1 MGKLKLK
8 NISMSFE
15 KKPVLRDLNMTVQ
28 EGEFVSILG
37 PSGSG
42 KSTIFHLIGGML
54 KPDAGNI
61 MQNGKDITGQK
72 GHISYMPQAPSL
84 FPWRTVLENVL
95 ITQEINGK
103 KDKALALDMLKKAG
117 LSSYANATPAELSG
131 GMKQRVSFVRALM
144 SPMPLLLL
152 DEPFGALDELTR
164 LEMQKWLLSLW
175 SMDKRTV
182 LFITHNIDEAL
193 YLSDRIYILPSNPND
208 KLMEATVP
216 FPRPRADDLWLNQEF
231 LEWKKDIYYKLK
243 PSEVKQIE
251 QNN

>member
-1 MGKLKLK
+1 MKRLEL
-8 NISMSFE
+8 NNLSMSFE
-15 KKPVLRDLNMTVQ
+15 AKTVFKQLNMTIH

-54 KPDAGNI
+54 HPDEGSITLND
-61 MQNGKDITGQK
+61 KDITGQK

-95 ITQEINGK
+95 LIQEINGK
-103 KDKALALDMLKKAG
+103 KDKSLALEMLNKAG
-117 LSSYANATPAELSG
+117 LSSYADATPDELSG

-193 YLSDRIYILPSNPND
+193 YLSDRIYILPSNPNG
-208 KLMEATVP
+208 KLMEVKVP
-216 FPRPRADDLWLNQEF
+216 FPRPRADDLWLNQDF

-243 PSEVKQIE
+243 PSEGYSK
-251 QNN
+251 

>member
-1 MGKLKLK
+1 MGTLELK
-8 NISMSFE
+8 NVSMSYDT
-15 KKPVLRDLNMTVQ
+15 KKVLEQLNMTIHD
-28 EGEFVSILG
+28 GEFISILG

-54 KPDAGNI
+54 TPDEGAIFLN
-61 MQNGKDITGQK
+61 NKEITGKK

-95 ITQEINGK
+95 LIQEINGK
-103 KDKALALDMLKKAG
+103 KDKQLALDMLKKAG
-117 LSSYANATPAELSG
+117 LADYAYAYPDDLSG

-144 SPMPLLLL
+144 SPMPLLCL

-164 LEMQKWLLSLW
+164 LDMQKWLLSLW

-182 LFITHNIDEAL
+182 LFITHNIEEAL

-208 KLMEATVP
+208 SLMEVTVP
-216 FPRPRADDLWLNQEF
+216 FPRPRADDLWLNEDF

-243 PSEVKQIE
+243 PSGMTAK
-251 QNN
+251 

>member
-1 MGKLKLK
+1 LKRLEL
-8 NISMSFE
+8 NNLSMSFE
-15 KKPVLRDLNMTVQ
+15 AKTVFKQLNMTIH

-54 KPDAGNI
+54 HPDEGSITLND
-61 MQNGKDITGQK
+61 KDITGQK

-95 ITQEINGK
+95 LIQEINGK
-103 KDKALALDMLKKAG
+103 KDKSLALEMLNKAG
-117 LSSYANATPAELSG
+117 LSSYADATPDELSG

-193 YLSDRIYILPSNPND
+193 YLSDRIYILPSNPNG
-208 KLMEATVP
+208 KLMEVKVP
-216 FPRPRADDLWLNQEF
+216 FPRPRADDLWLNQDF

-243 PSEVKQIE
+243 PSEGYSK
-251 QNN
+251 